1 MTYTNTPIVVSQQT
15 TGYTS
20 GNIPYSS
27 IVLITGIP
35 HAAQLEVER
44 IFTVERD
51 GSTANL
57 LTFLAD
63 PAITTAQKKAVF
75 TIPIS
80 RCTLDTITSN
90 ITAVDLPS
98 SGATVYNYEVGGYT
112 ILVPPLSGTITVRR
126 KTVSNEPFVN
136 WQAGSRLTSKQLN
149 LSTTQSLYLMQ
160 EALEKIGT
168 SVTIETTQ
176 ITAASISA
184 NSVNTTAIVNSAVTT
199 AKILDANVT
208 TAKIA
213 DSAVTSAKILDDTIV
228 NADINAS
235 AGIVDTKLAA
245 ISTAGKVL
253 NTATTAVSANT
264 ANAIV
269 TRDASGNFSA
279 GTITATLSG
288 NVTGNVTG
296 NASTASGL
304 SATLAVASGGTGVTT
319 STGSGANALATSPAL
334 VTPTIDTHPIN
345 FNTTL
350 PSSLPIY
357 SVSGYVRFTGNAFL
371 ATLNGATLTAARTSG
386 SSTVTI
392 TTSSAHG
399 LIAGNKVSIVAGAIV
414 AGAYTVTVPVTATTF
429 TFTTAATTLITA
441 GTAVTVKCATIIAAS
456 TNISSVAASNDT
468 GTYYINLNN
477 VFTNTVWIAS
487 FSRLD
492 IPAKGAFITILP
504 AATSERYAT
513 LITNSVDATTGTAD
527 VDVSAMFL

>member
-288 NVTGNVTG
+288 NVTGN
-296 NASTASGL
+296 ASTASGL